1 MKKFTL
7 FVLALL
13 TLSTIGAK
21 AETAATP
28 ELPEGVITC
37 AEAVAICEQ
46 TGSTL
51 TAEAYTVRG
60 YITSIKYTWSEQYGT
75 ATFWIA
81 DTKDGGQV
89 LQAYSCAPL
98 TDADKVFAVGD
109 YVELVGK
116 LKKYNTTNEVEKGT
130 YTVITAA
137 EGGET
142 PEEPETPIEPEE
154 PETPEEK
161 PLTDGYTKVTNISA
175 LATGDKVVLYCDAYA
190 VGVAGFDG
198 NKSGVM
204 AETGWVEYVVET
216 VEGGIL
222 LKDETAG
229 KYAALLDR
237 NSFHYADQGN
247 VFNVTENAMLS
258 TVFDEKTYFLY
269 RNANTKYGN
278 PLCRMYVDKNGQV
291 DYAPFY
297 VYEVTVEDQ
306 VQTQTIAPTNA
317 TWAGDQINGYYI
329 TGTLSEPGDLEII
342 LNDYSS
348 FGMGWIMNMNIGG
361 EDLELEWVAL
371 EDAPVISEDKVLTLK
386 TTVEGYTLDITAT
399 CKAPIEIS
407 VTDATMAFSEEEWNA
422 GALIISGTWQNEPV
436 AASIYGWNFYGYND
450 YTDIQFN
457 VGEDGELMWT
467 NIDASI
473 KKQDDG
479 SALLT
484 SEFSYYSYSGTIDN
498 YVLSIVIAE
507 PIEPA
512 LEVIEVSANDMKFE
526 NKIFDEGTE
535 WEWMQT
541 TLTATCEL
549 GTISI
554 VLDLSLAGTTPE
566 NPYGEYGWGI
576 VDNPMMGPMH
586 VSTVDVRITPEAGED
601 EYVPEIYL
609 SLKEGTVATYTAG
622 EDVDT
627 FIGEFVSETYV
638 LYTFHLTGAKQVS
651 AVENIT
657 TTVVPVKVIEN
668 GQLIIIKNGVKYNV
682 AGAVVK

>member
-46 TGSTL
+46 TGETST
-51 TAEAYTVRG
+51 TDKYTIRGYVTEVKEAYN
-60 YITSIKYTWSEQYGT
+60 SKYGN
-75 ATFWIA
+75 ATYWMA
-81 DTKDGGQV
+81 DEKGGSNQ
-89 LQAYSCAPL
+89 LQAYRVKPVNTS
-98 TDADKVFAVGD
+98 DQAVKLHD
-109 YVELVGK
+109 YVEVVGTLVNYYG
-116 LKKYNTTNEVEKGT
+116 NTPEVNAGGT
-130 YTVITAA
+130 YTIITAA

-142 PEEPETPIEPEE
+142 PEEPTLPEGLVGEGTEENPFTIEDVIALNNEFKGPYYVKAYIVGHALGQAFAEGLDIE
-154 PETPEEK
+154 APFEAEAGKTQ
-161 PLTDGYTKVTNISA
+161 GTNIAVASSMTA
-175 LATGDKVVLYCDAYA
+175 EVANIIPVQLPAGELRNAFNLVENPNMHGAEVLIHGSLEKYFKLTGIKSPSSIVVLSQ
-190 VGVAGFDG
+190 
-198 NKSGVM
+198 N
-204 AETGWVEYVVET
+204 
-216 VEGGIL
+216 
-222 LKDETAG
+222 
-229 KYAALLDR
+229 
-237 NSFHYADQGN
+237 
-247 VFNVTENAMLS
+247 
-258 TVFDEKTYFLY
+258 
-269 RNANTKYGN
+269 
-278 PLCRMYVDKNGQV
+278 
-291 DYAPFY
+291 
-297 VYEVTVEDQ
+297 
-306 VQTQTIAPTNA
+306 QTIAPTNA

-329 TGTLSEPGDLEII
+329 TGTLSEPGDLEIL
-342 LNDYSS
+342 LNDYSNY
-348 FGMGWIMNMNIGG
+348 GMGWIMNMNIGG
-361 EDLELEWVAL
+361 EDLELESVFL
-371 EDAPVISEDKVLTLK
+371 EDAPVFSEDKVLTLK

-399 CKAPIEIS
+399 SKTPIEIS

-436 AASIYGWNFYGYND
+436 EASIYGWNFYGYND

-473 KKQDDG
+473 KKQEDG

-484 SEFSYYSYSGTIDN
+484 SAFSYYSLSEGTIDN

-526 NKIFDEGTE
+526 NKIFEEGTE

-554 VLDLSLAGTTPE
+554 ALDLSLAGTTPE

-586 VSTVDVRITPEAGED
+586 VSTVDVKITPEAGED

-627 FIGEFVSETYV
+627 FIGEFVSETYE
-638 LYTFHLTGAKQVS
+638 LYTFHLTGAKETS

>member
-46 TGSTL
+46 TGETST
-51 TAEAYTVRG
+51 TDKYTIRGYVTEVKEAYN
-60 YITSIKYTWSEQYGT
+60 SKYGN
-75 ATFWIA
+75 ATYWMA
-81 DTKDGGQV
+81 DEKGGSNQ
-89 LQAYSCAPL
+89 LQAYRVKPVNTS
-98 TDADKVFAVGD
+98 DQAVKLHD
-109 YVELVGK
+109 YVEVVGTLVNYYG
-116 LKKYNTTNEVEKGT
+116 NTPEVNAGGT
-130 YTVITAA
+130 YTIITAA

-142 PEEPETPIEPEE
+142 PEEPTLPEGLVGEGTEENPFTIEDVIALNNEFKGPYYVKAYIVGHALGQAFAEGLDIE
-154 PETPEEK
+154 APFEAEAGKTQ
-161 PLTDGYTKVTNISA
+161 GTNIAVASSMTA
-175 LATGDKVVLYCDAYA
+175 EVANIIPVQLPAGELRNAFNLVENPNMHGAEVLIHGSLEKYFKLTGIKSPSSIVVL
-190 VGVAGFDG
+190 
-198 NKSGVM
+198 S
-204 AETGWVEYVVET
+204 
-216 VEGGIL
+216 
-222 LKDETAG
+222 
-229 KYAALLDR
+229 
-237 NSFHYADQGN
+237 
-247 VFNVTENAMLS
+247 
-258 TVFDEKTYFLY
+258 
-269 RNANTKYGN
+269 
-278 PLCRMYVDKNGQV
+278 
-291 DYAPFY
+291 
-297 VYEVTVEDQ
+297 
-306 VQTQTIAPTNA
+306 QTQTIAPTNA
-317 TWAGDQINGYYI
+317 TWAGDQLNGYYI
-329 TGTLSEPGDLEII
+329 TGTLSEPGDLEIL
-342 LNDYSS
+342 LNDYSNY
-348 FGMGWIMNMNIGG
+348 GMGWIMNMNIGG
-361 EDLELEWVAL
+361 EDLELESVVL
-371 EDAPVISEDKVLTLK
+371 EDAPVFSEDKVLTLK

-436 AASIYGWNFYGYND
+436 EASIYGWNFYGYND

-467 NIDASI
+467 NINASI
-473 KKQDDG
+473 KKQEDG

-484 SEFSYYSYSGTIDN
+484 SAFSYFSLSEGTIEN

-526 NKIFDEGTE
+526 NEIFEEGTE

-554 VLDLSLAGTTPE
+554 ALDLSLAGTTPE

-586 VSTVDVRITPEAGED
+586 VSTVDVKITPEAGED

-627 FIGEFVSETYV
+627 FIGEFVSETYE
-638 LYTFHLTGAKQVS
+638 LYTFHLTGAKQTS
-651 AVENIT
+651 AVDNIT

>member
-46 TGSTL
+46 TGETST
-51 TAEAYTVRG
+51 TDKYTIRGYVTEVKEAYNSQFG
-60 YITSIKYTWSEQYGT
+60 N
-75 ATFWIA
+75 ATYWMA
-81 DTKDGGQV
+81 DEKGGSNQ
-89 LQAYSCAPL
+89 LQAYRVKPVNTS
-98 TDADKVFAVGD
+98 DQAVKLND
-109 YVELVGK
+109 YVEVVGTLVNFKG
-116 LKKYNTTNEVEKGT
+116 NTPEVNAGGT
-130 YTVITAA
+130 YTIITAA

-142 PEEPETPIEPEE
+142 PEEPTLPEGLVGEGTEENPFTIEDVIALNNEFKGPYYVKAYIVGHALGQAFAEGLDIE
-154 PETPEEK
+154 APFEAEAGKTQ
-161 PLTDGYTKVTNISA
+161 GTNIAVASSMTA
-175 LATGDKVVLYCDAYA
+175 EVANIIPVQLPSGELRKAFNLVENPNMHGAEVLIHGSLERYFKLTGIKSPTSIVVLSQ
-190 VGVAGFDG
+190 
-198 NKSGVM
+198 N
-204 AETGWVEYVVET
+204 
-216 VEGGIL
+216 
-222 LKDETAG
+222 
-229 KYAALLDR
+229 
-237 NSFHYADQGN
+237 
-247 VFNVTENAMLS
+247 
-258 TVFDEKTYFLY
+258 
-269 RNANTKYGN
+269 
-278 PLCRMYVDKNGQV
+278 
-291 DYAPFY
+291 
-297 VYEVTVEDQ
+297 
-306 VQTQTIAPTNA
+306 QTIAPTNA

-329 TGTLSEPGDLEII
+329 TGTLSEPGDLEIL

-348 FGMGWIMNMNIGG
+348 YGMGWIMNMNIGG
-361 EDLELEWVAL
+361 EDLELESVFL
-371 EDAPVISEDKVLTLK
+371 EDAPVFSEDKVLTLK
-386 TTVEGYTLDITAT
+386 TTIEGYALNITAT
-399 CKAPIEIS
+399 SKTPIEIS

-436 AASIYGWNFYGYND
+436 EASLQGWNYYGYND
-450 YTDIQFN
+450 YTGIQFN
-457 VGEDGELMWT
+457 IGEDGELMWT

-473 KKQDDG
+473 KKQEDG

-484 SEFSYYSYSGTIDN
+484 SEFSYYDSGTIDN

-526 NKIFDEGTE
+526 NKIFEEGTE

-554 VLDLSLAGTTPE
+554 ALDLSLAGTTPE

-586 VSTVDVRITPEAGED
+586 ISTVDVMITPEAGED

-627 FIGEFVSETYV
+627 FIGEFVSETYE

>member
-1 MKKFTL
+1 VEVVGTL
-7 FVLALL
+7 VNYY
-13 TLSTIGAK
+13 GN
-21 AETAATP
+21 TP
-28 ELPEGVITC
+28 EVNAG
-37 AEAVAICEQ
+37 
-46 TGSTL
+46 
-51 TAEAYTVRG
+51 
-60 YITSIKYTWSEQYGT
+60 
-75 ATFWIA
+75 
-81 DTKDGGQV
+81 
-89 LQAYSCAPL
+89 
-98 TDADKVFAVGD
+98 
-109 YVELVGK
+109 
-116 LKKYNTTNEVEKGT
+116 GT
-130 YTVITAA
+130 YTIITAA

-142 PEEPETPIEPEE
+142 PEEPETPVEPEE
-154 PETPEEK
+154 PEAPEEK

-198 NKSGVM
+198 TKSGVM

-229 KYAALLDR
+229 KYAALLDK

-258 TVFDEKTYFLY
+258 TVFNEKTYFLY

-278 PLCRMYVDKNGQV
+278 PLCRMYVDKSGEV

-317 TWAGDQINGYYI
+317 TWAGDQLNGYYI
-329 TGTLSEPGDLEII
+329 TGTLSEPGDLEIL

-348 FGMGWIMNMNIGG
+348 YGMGWIMNMNIGG
-361 EDLELEWVAL
+361 EDLELESVFL
-371 EDAPVISEDKVLTLK
+371 EDAPVFSEDKVLTLK

-399 CKAPIEIS
+399 SKTPIEIS

-436 AASIYGWNFYGYND
+436 EASIYGWNFYGYND

-467 NIDASI
+467 NINASI
-473 KKQDDG
+473 KKQEDG

-484 SEFSYYSYSGTIDN
+484 SAFSYYSLSEGTIEN

-526 NKIFDEGTE
+526 NEIFEEGTE

-554 VLDLSLAGTTPE
+554 ALDLSLAGTTPE

-576 VDNPMMGPMH
+576 IDNPNMGPMH
-586 VSTVDVRITPEAGED
+586 VSTVDVKITPEAGED

-627 FIGEFVSETYV
+627 FIGEFVSETYE
-638 LYTFHLTGAKQVS
+638 LYTFHLTGAKQTS

-657 TTVVPVKVIEN
+657 TTVVPMKVIEN

>member
-98 TDADKVFAVGD
+98 TDADKVFTVGD

-142 PEEPETPIEPEE
+142 PEPELPE
-154 PETPEEK
+154 
-161 PLTDGYTKVTNISA
+161 
-175 LATGDKVVLYCDAYA
+175 
-190 VGVAGFDG
+190 
-198 NKSGVM
+198 
-204 AETGWVEYVVET
+204 VET
-216 VEGGIL
+216 VG
-222 LKDETAG
+222 AG
-229 KYAALLDR
+229 
-237 NSFHYADQGN
+237 
-247 VFNVTENAMLS
+247 TE
-258 TVFDEKTYFLY
+258 E
-269 RNANTKYGN
+269 N
-278 PLCRMYVDKNGQV
+278 P
-291 DYAPFY
+291 F
-297 VYEVTVEDQ
+297 TVEDVIALNNTLSGKQ
-306 VQTQTIAPTNA
+306 YVKAYIVGQAVGQSFVDGLDMEAPFEGATNSDGSKATQGTNLAIASSLTAEVANIIPVQLPKGALRDDFNLVENPEMLGKEVVICGDLIKYFGLTGVKNPTSIVVLSQNQTIAPTNA

-361 EDLELEWVAL
+361 EDLELEWATL

-436 AASIYGWNFYGYND
+436 EASLQGWNYYGYND
-450 YTDIQFN
+450 YTGIQFN
-457 VGEDGELMWT
+457 IGEDGELMWT

-484 SEFSYYSYSGTIDN
+484 SEFSYHSYSGTIDN

-526 NKIFDEGTE
+526 NKIFEEGTE

-554 VLDLSLAGTTPE
+554 ALDLSLAGTTPE

-586 VSTVDVRITPEAGED
+586 ISTVDVMITPEAGED

-627 FIGEFVSETYV
+627 FIGEFVSETYE

-651 AVENIT
+651 AVDNIT

>member
-46 TGSTL
+46 TGETST
-51 TAEAYTVRG
+51 TDKYTIRG
-60 YITSIKYTWSEQYGT
+60 YVTEIKTAYSSQYNNI
-75 ATFWIA
+75 TFWMA
-81 DTKDGGQV
+81 DTQDGGQV
-89 LQAYSCAPL
+89 LQCYRVKPVNAGEENV
-98 TDADKVFAVGD
+98 KVGD
-109 YVELVGK
+109 YVEVNGTLVNYYG
-116 LKKYNTTNEVEKGT
+116 NTPEVNAGGT
-130 YTVITAA
+130 YTIITAA

-142 PEEPETPIEPEE
+142 PEEPTLPEGLVGEGTEENPFTIEDVIALNNEFKGPYYVKAYIVGHALGQAFAEGLDIE
-154 PETPEEK
+154 APFEAEAGKTQ
-161 PLTDGYTKVTNISA
+161 GTNIAVASSMTA
-175 LATGDKVVLYCDAYA
+175 EVANIIPVQLPSGELRKAFNLVENPNMHGAEVLIHGSLERYFKLTGIKSPTSIVVLSQ
-190 VGVAGFDG
+190 
-198 NKSGVM
+198 N
-204 AETGWVEYVVET
+204 
-216 VEGGIL
+216 
-222 LKDETAG
+222 
-229 KYAALLDR
+229 
-237 NSFHYADQGN
+237 
-247 VFNVTENAMLS
+247 
-258 TVFDEKTYFLY
+258 
-269 RNANTKYGN
+269 
-278 PLCRMYVDKNGQV
+278 
-291 DYAPFY
+291 
-297 VYEVTVEDQ
+297 
-306 VQTQTIAPTNA
+306 QTIAPTNA

-329 TGTLSEPGDLEII
+329 TGTLSEPGDLEIL

-361 EDLELEWVAL
+361 EDLELESVFL
-371 EDAPVISEDKVLTLK
+371 EDAPVFSEDKVLTLK
-386 TTVEGYTLDITAT
+386 TTIEGYALNITAT
-399 CKAPIEIS
+399 SKAPIEIS

-436 AASIYGWNFYGYND
+436 EASLQGWNYYGYND
-450 YTDIQFN
+450 YTGIQFN

-473 KKQDDG
+473 KKQEDG

-484 SEFSYYSYSGTIDN
+484 SAFSYYSVSEGTIEN

-526 NKIFDEGTE
+526 NEIFEEGTE

-554 VLDLSLAGTTPE
+554 ALDLSLAGTTPE

-576 VDNPMMGPMH
+576 IDNPNMGPMH
-586 VSTVDVRITPEAGED
+586 VSTVDVKITPEAGED

-627 FIGEFVSETYV
+627 FIGEFVSETYE
-638 LYTFHLTGAKQVS
+638 LYTFHLTGAKQTS
-651 AVENIT
+651 AVDNIT
-657 TTVVPVKVIEN
+657 TTVAPVKVIEN

>member
-46 TGSTL
+46 TGETST
-51 TAEAYTVRG
+51 TDKYTIRG
-60 YITSIKYTWSEQYGT
+60 YVTEIKTAYSSQYNNI
-75 ATFWIA
+75 TFWMA
-81 DTKDGGQV
+81 DTQDGGQV
-89 LQAYSCAPL
+89 LQCYRVKPVNAGEENV
-98 TDADKVFAVGD
+98 KVGD
-109 YVELVGK
+109 YVEVNGTLVNYYG
-116 LKKYNTTNEVEKGT
+116 NTPEVNAGGT
-130 YTVITAA
+130 YTIITAA

-142 PEEPETPIEPEE
+142 PEEPTLPEGLVGEGTEENPFTIEDVIALNNEFKGPYYVKAYIVGHALGQAFAEGLDIE
-154 PETPEEK
+154 APFEAEAGKTQ
-161 PLTDGYTKVTNISA
+161 GTNIAVASSMTA
-175 LATGDKVVLYCDAYA
+175 EVANIIPVQLPSGELRKAFNLVENPNMHGAEVLIHGSLEKYFKLTGIKSPSSIVVLSQ
-190 VGVAGFDG
+190 
-198 NKSGVM
+198 N
-204 AETGWVEYVVET
+204 
-216 VEGGIL
+216 
-222 LKDETAG
+222 
-229 KYAALLDR
+229 
-237 NSFHYADQGN
+237 
-247 VFNVTENAMLS
+247 
-258 TVFDEKTYFLY
+258 
-269 RNANTKYGN
+269 
-278 PLCRMYVDKNGQV
+278 
-291 DYAPFY
+291 
-297 VYEVTVEDQ
+297 
-306 VQTQTIAPTNA
+306 QTIAPTNA
-317 TWAGDQINGYYI
+317 TWAGDQLNGYYI
-329 TGTLSEPGDLEII
+329 TGTLSEPGDLEIL

-361 EDLELEWVAL
+361 EDLELESVFL
-371 EDAPVISEDKVLTLK
+371 EDAPVFSEDKVLTLK
-386 TTVEGYTLDITAT
+386 TTIEGYALNITAT
-399 CKAPIEIS
+399 SKAPIEIS

-436 AASIYGWNFYGYND
+436 EASLQGWNYYGYND
-450 YTDIQFN
+450 YTGIQFN

-473 KKQDDG
+473 KKQEDG

-484 SEFSYYSYSGTIDN
+484 SAFSYYSVSEGTIEN

-526 NKIFDEGTE
+526 NEIFEEGTE

-554 VLDLSLAGTTPE
+554 ALDLSLAGTTPE

-576 VDNPMMGPMH
+576 VDNPNMGPMH
-586 VSTVDVRITPEAGED
+586 VSTVDVKITPEAGED

-627 FIGEFVSETYV
+627 FIGEFVSETYE
-638 LYTFHLTGAKQVS
+638 LYTFHLTGAKQTS
-651 AVENIT
+651 AVDNIT
-657 TTVVPVKVIEN
+657 TTVAPVKVIEN

>member
-98 TDADKVFAVGD
+98 TDADKVFTVGD

-142 PEEPETPIEPEE
+142 PEPELPE
-154 PETPEEK
+154 
-161 PLTDGYTKVTNISA
+161 
-175 LATGDKVVLYCDAYA
+175 
-190 VGVAGFDG
+190 
-198 NKSGVM
+198 
-204 AETGWVEYVVET
+204 VET
-216 VEGGIL
+216 VG
-222 LKDETAG
+222 AG
-229 KYAALLDR
+229 
-237 NSFHYADQGN
+237 
-247 VFNVTENAMLS
+247 TE
-258 TVFDEKTYFLY
+258 E
-269 RNANTKYGN
+269 N
-278 PLCRMYVDKNGQV
+278 P
-291 DYAPFY
+291 F
-297 VYEVTVEDQ
+297 TVEDVIALNNTLSGKQ
-306 VQTQTIAPTNA
+306 YVKAYIVGQAVGQSFVDGLDMEAPFEGATNSDGSKATQGTNLAIASSLTAEVANIIPVQLPKGALRDDFNLVENPEMLGKEVVICGDLIKYFGLTGVKNPTSIVVLSQNQTIAPTNA

-329 TGTLSEPGDLEII
+329 TGTLSEPSDLEII

-361 EDLELEWVAL
+361 EDLELEWATL

-436 AASIYGWNFYGYND
+436 EASLQGWNYYGYND
-450 YTDIQFN
+450 YTGIQFN
-457 VGEDGELMWT
+457 IGEDGELMWT

-484 SEFSYYSYSGTIDN
+484 SEFSYHSYSGTIDN

-535 WEWMQT
+535 WEWMKT

-586 VSTVDVRITPEAGED
+586 ISTVDVMITPEAGED

-627 FIGEFVSETYV
+627 FIGEFVSETYE

>member
-46 TGSTL
+46 TGETST
-51 TAEAYTVRG
+51 TDKYTIRG
-60 YITSIKYTWSEQYGT
+60 YVTEIKTAYSSQYNNI
-75 ATFWIA
+75 TFWMA
-81 DTKDGGQV
+81 DTQDGGQV
-89 LQAYSCAPL
+89 LQCYRVKPVNAGEENL
-98 TDADKVFAVGD
+98 KVGD
-109 YVELVGK
+109 YVEVNGTLVNYYG
-116 LKKYNTTNEVEKGT
+116 NTPEVNAGGT
-130 YTVITAA
+130 YTILTAA

-142 PEEPETPIEPEE
+142 PEEPTLPEGLVGEGTEENPFTIEDVIALNNEFKGPYYVKAYIVGHALGQAFAEGLDIE
-154 PETPEEK
+154 APFEAEAGKTQ
-161 PLTDGYTKVTNISA
+161 GTNIAVASSMTA
-175 LATGDKVVLYCDAYA
+175 EVANIIPVQLPSGELRNAFNLVENPNMHGTEVLIHGSLERYFKLTGIKSPSSIVVLSQ
-190 VGVAGFDG
+190 
-198 NKSGVM
+198 N
-204 AETGWVEYVVET
+204 
-216 VEGGIL
+216 
-222 LKDETAG
+222 
-229 KYAALLDR
+229 
-237 NSFHYADQGN
+237 
-247 VFNVTENAMLS
+247 
-258 TVFDEKTYFLY
+258 
-269 RNANTKYGN
+269 
-278 PLCRMYVDKNGQV
+278 
-291 DYAPFY
+291 
-297 VYEVTVEDQ
+297 
-306 VQTQTIAPTNA
+306 QTIAPTNA

-436 AASIYGWNFYGYND
+436 KASIYGWNFYGYND

-484 SEFSYYSYSGTIDN
+484 SEFSYYSYSSETIDN

-627 FIGEFVSETYV
+627 FIGEFVSETYE
-638 LYTFHLTGAKQVS
+638 LYTFHLTGAKQIS

>member
-46 TGSTL
+46 TGETST
-51 TAEAYTVRG
+51 TDKYTIRGYVTEIKEAYNSQFG
-60 YITSIKYTWSEQYGT
+60 N
-75 ATFWIA
+75 ATYWMA
-81 DTKDGGQV
+81 DEKGGSNH
-89 LQAYSCAPL
+89 LQAYRVKPVNTS
-98 TDADKVFAVGD
+98 DQAVKLND
-109 YVELVGK
+109 YVEVVGTLVNFKG
-116 LKKYNTTNEVEKGT
+116 NTPEVNAGGT
-130 YTVITAA
+130 YTIITAA

-142 PEEPETPIEPEE
+142 PEEPTLPEGLVGEGTEENPFTIEDVIALNNEFKGPYYVKAYIVGHALGQAFAEGLDIE
-154 PETPEEK
+154 APFEAEAGKTQ
-161 PLTDGYTKVTNISA
+161 GTNIAVASSMTA
-175 LATGDKVVLYCDAYA
+175 EVANIIPVQLPAGELRNAFNLVENPNMHGAEVLIHGSLERYFKLTGIKSPTSIVVLSQ
-190 VGVAGFDG
+190 
-198 NKSGVM
+198 N
-204 AETGWVEYVVET
+204 
-216 VEGGIL
+216 
-222 LKDETAG
+222 
-229 KYAALLDR
+229 
-237 NSFHYADQGN
+237 
-247 VFNVTENAMLS
+247 
-258 TVFDEKTYFLY
+258 
-269 RNANTKYGN
+269 
-278 PLCRMYVDKNGQV
+278 
-291 DYAPFY
+291 
-297 VYEVTVEDQ
+297 
-306 VQTQTIAPTNA
+306 QTIAPTNA

-361 EDLELEWVAL
+361 EDLELEWATL

-436 AASIYGWNFYGYND
+436 EASIYGWNFYGYND

-467 NIDASI
+467 NINASI

-484 SEFSYYSYSGTIDN
+484 SAFSYYSLSEGTIDN

-586 VSTVDVRITPEAGED
+586 VSTVDVMITPEAGED

-627 FIGEFVSETYV
+627 FIGEFVSETYE